1 MKARGEASTLLILV
15 LALVAAGAISLPNLF
30 NRDNK
35 RAKESQQTT
44 EQLIDAQSKQGAAV
58 AASVVEIGRA
68 NTLAPDSP
76 SKDFIDREIPLT
88 LSKLP
93 PPDPKELLEAE
104 QRRLA
109 VMEGRLLEANKL
121 YGQATIR
128 AEKLALELE
137 RAVNARRN
145 ADKALLL
152 AAEARSAAQRQRL
165 LFGLLAGSFAA
176 LWILSKIYGIGPQTA
191 GRIVADIRQG
201 ISPVQAFDSH
211 IPDYL
216 KPSVRKAAKLEIEPN
231 D

>member
-1 MKARGEASTLLILV
+1 MKGSTELVVLLVIL
-15 LALVAAGAISLPNLF
+15 LAGGGILSLPSFF
-30 NRDNK
+30 NKDK
-35 RAKESQQTT
+35 SRAKTSEKATA
-44 EQLIDAQSKQGAAV
+44 ELLEAQKEQGASA

-68 NTLAPDSP
+68 NMMAPDSP
-76 SKDFIDREIPLT
+76 AKEFIEREVPLT

-93 PPDPKELLEAE
+93 APDVKELLEAE

-109 VMEGRLLEANKL
+109 VMEGRIIEANRL

-137 RAVNARRN
+137 RAVDARRN

-152 AAEARSAAQRQRL
+152 AAEARSAANRQKL
-165 LFGLLAGSFAA
+165 LFGILAGSFAV
-176 LWILSKIYGIGPQTA
+176 LWLLSKIYGIGPQTA

-201 ISPVQAFDSH
+201 VSPVQAFDSH

-216 KPSVRKAAKLEIEPN
+216 KPSVRKAAKLEM
-231 D
+231 DLTD

>member
-1 MKARGEASTLLILV
+1 MRGSTELVVLVVLLLV
-15 LALVAAGAISLPNLF
+15 GGGALSLPSFF
-30 NRDNK
+30 NKDK
-35 RAKESQQTT
+35 SRAKTSEKATA
-44 EQLIDAQSKQGAAV
+44 ELLEAQKAQGASA

-76 SKDFIDREIPLT
+76 SRDFIEREVPLA

-93 PPDPKELLEAE
+93 APDFKELLEAE

-121 YGQATIR
+121 YGQASIR
-128 AEKLALELE
+128 AEKLSMELE
-137 RAVNARRN
+137 RAVDARRN

-176 LWILSKIYGIGPQTA
+176 LWVLSKIYGIGPQTA

-216 KPSVRKAAKLEIEPN
+216 KPSVRRAAKLEMEPN